1 MKNAKLHV
9 VRNEW
14 LEVNT
19 FGGATKDGKMR
30 EVVDFEIN
38 SVKGNRSVRVEAL
51 VVPQI
56 CQVRN
61 KHLEVVKGEYSH
73 LKDLWLSDVCKSND
87 LLEIDVLIGADNL
100 WAFQSGKVVKGKDD
114 EPVAVDTCLGWV
126 VSGPL
131 KGSSE
136 NECANVYFVSESG
149 KRSVSDI
156 GCDVAKL
163 WDLDTLGVREF
174 DDVHEALLDKIKFNG
189 TKYSVKLP
197 WKQGHGHLPTNYSN
211 SLARMKGQIK
221 RLTGEPKL
229 LSEYDNIIK
238 EQLNSGIIERVGE
251 LENKERVHYLPHQ
264 ADIRKD
270 AKTTRLRIVY
280 DASSKEGKKGVS
292 LNDCLHVGPSLTP
305 LLFDIL
311 LRFRENPV
319 VLIGDIE
326 KAFLNVEVD
335 REDRDYW

>member
-1 MKNAKLHV
+1 MH
-9 VRNEW
+9 
-14 LEVNT
+14 
-19 FGGATKDGKMR
+19 
-30 EVVDFEIN
+30 
-38 SVKGNRSVRVEAL
+38 S
-51 VVPQI
+51 
-56 CQVRN
+56 
-61 KHLEVVKGEYSH
+61 YSM
-73 LKDLWLSDVCKSND
+73 
-87 LLEIDVLIGADNL
+87 L
-100 WAFQSGKVVKGKDD
+100 WAFQSRKVVKGKDD

-136 NECANVYFVSESG
+136 NECANVYFVSEYG

-163 WDLDTLGVREF
+163 WDLETLGVREC
-174 DDVHEALLDKIKFNG
+174 DDVHEALLDRIKFNG

-229 LSEYDNIIK
+229 LSEYDTIIK
-238 EQLNSGIIERVGE
+238 EQLNLGIIERVGE

-264 ADIRKD
+264 AVILKD
-270 AKTTRLRIVY
+270 AKTTKLRIVY
-280 DASSKEGKKGVS
+280 DALSKEGKKGVS
-292 LNDCLHVGPSLTP
+292 LNDCLHVGPSLMP

-335 REDRDYW
+335 REDP